1 MVVIADAGHMM
12 APQKRNTYSA
22 ERSLN
27 WTTDGDKLM
36 ATFARTLAI
45 IPASIGALLI
55 LSSAS
60 YAQIATTL
68 EQAELAGLSPEKRAE
83 VQARAVN
90 GNTVTEVLQTILL
103 NGIKLKHPA
112 SRIVALDFGRGVAV
126 VELTSGKTDLVQFDT
141 TTLAIKD

>member
-1 MVVIADAGHMM
+1 M
-12 APQKRNTYSA
+12 AIY
-22 ERSLN
+22 
-27 WTTDGDKLM
+27 
-36 ATFARTLAI
+36 ARTLAI

-90 GNTVTEVLQTILL
+90 GNTVSEVLQTILL
-103 NGIKLKHPA
+103 NNIKVKLPA
-112 SRIVALDFGRGVAV
+112 SRIVALDYGRGIAV
-126 VELTSGKTDLVQFDT
+126 VELTSGKTDIVQFDT
-141 TTLAIKD
+141 TTLTIKD